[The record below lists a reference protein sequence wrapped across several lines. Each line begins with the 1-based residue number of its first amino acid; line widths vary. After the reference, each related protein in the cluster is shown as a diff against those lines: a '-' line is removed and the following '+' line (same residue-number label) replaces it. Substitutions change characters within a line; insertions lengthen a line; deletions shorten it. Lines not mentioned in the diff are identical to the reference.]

1 MRHPPAAGG
10 PNQVG
15 DCQAVPPGGRPDH
28 AAHGGALSPAEAVAG
43 SVIPGSAD
51 RGHRHHQPARQS
63 RRERGLKTG
72 AGDRVDPQG
81 GHEDRPDGGCRI
93 EQMGQHPLG
102 IPGGDLL
109 DSVDDDQTRR
119 DKLVVQPVD
128 RVLRKG
134 HGQIAEKR
142 SSVPHHRR
150 RGLPGQGGMAV
161 LHEPFRQEPGLS
173 RSRRSHD
180 DHRAIAAAAGHA
192 IATHACSHDSK
203 GMLHESLRPS
213 RAGLCRGQRG
223 GDDGRH
229 WQRPDGERGLRA
241 VHKNGVRLPRHSPP
255 QQGSPKNPLHLHR
268 TQVPVGS
275 VSVQTPEVP
284 RQSDDILG
292 HTPST
297 RSSLQTSSGA
307 TGRWQGKDDRRAL
320 GERWHDRE
328 MTGNRPVFHSL
339 QIVRPRRQSS
349 V

>member
-15 DCQAVPPGGRPDH
+15 DCQAVPPGSRPDH

-81 GHEDRPDGGCRI
+81 GHEDRPDGGCRV
-93 EQMGQHPLG
+93 EQMGQRPLG

-180 DHRAIAAAAGHA
+180 DHRAIAAAAGRA

-229 WQRPDGERGLRA
+229 WQRPNGERGLRA
-241 VHKNGVRLPRHSPP
+241 VHKNGVRLPRHSLP
-255 QQGSPKNPLHLHR
+255 QQGSPKIRSACAGRKCLLAACQFRLQKFHGNQTTFWDTRHPHAARCRPAAVPPAAGRERTTDEPLENGG
-268 TQVPVGS
+268 T
-275 VSVQTPEVP
+275 
-284 RQSDDILG
+284 
-292 HTPST
+292 
-297 RSSLQTSSGA
+297 
-307 TGRWQGKDDRRAL
+307 TGK
-320 GERWHDRE
+320 
-328 MTGNRPVFHSL
+328 
-339 QIVRPRRQSS
+339 
-349 V
+349 